1 MYDPTVARLTY
12 RALLG
17 RRRALILGALPVLLI
32 VIASVVRLLT
42 GADDQVASDVL
53 GGFALATMV
62 PIIGV
67 IAGTGAI
74 GPEID
79 DGSVVYLLAKP
90 LKRPTIIFT
99 KLIVAVAVTMA
110 FSAVPTF
117 IAGMILNGNG
127 QQIAVAYTVAA
138 LVASIAYAA
147 MFLLLGTVTRHA
159 VVLGL
164 VYALVWEALFGSLV
178 AGARTLSVQQWA
190 LAVAHKVTGGDL
202 VTSDVGL
209 PTATVLLV
217 VELFFL
223 DSGFTCAPSHWAKG
237 CTARRQRGW
246 RSRNRRAKNGRS
258 PGTSGTTSYWTSTSY
273 GPRRRPSR
281 PPAPACSPPAG
292 ATEDPTPSHGAP
304 TSRPRAGSSASGGA
318 GGADGSGPRGAFCSV
333 YSVASNSAYGHSGS
347 VHAAASNRRHVLG
360 EERDDAHQQQYV
372 ELPTGQLATGRGV
385 VTPPPSPFRTESC
398 PGRSLRAR
406 VLRADRPPGGLAER
420 QGTGLRR
427 VPHRASRGRG
437 RPRARSTR
445 ASSTPAPC
453 AVPAGHSD

>member
-17 RRRALILGALPVLLI
+17 RRRALILCALPVLLI
-32 VIASVVRLLT
+32 VISAAVRGFT
-42 GADDQVASDVL
+42 GADDQTAADVL

-147 MFLLLGTVTRHA
+147 LFLLLGTITRHA
-159 VVLGL
+159 VVFGL

-178 AGARTLSVQQWA
+178 SGARTLSVQQWA
-190 LAVAHKVTGGDL
+190 LAVGHKVTGGDL
-202 VTSDVGL
+202 VTSEVSL
-209 PTATVLLV
+209 TTATVLLV
-217 VELFFL
+217 LVTVLA
-223 DSGFTCAPSHWAKG
+223 TW
-237 CTARRQRGW
+237 
-246 RSRNRRAKNGRS
+246 
-258 PGTSGTTSYWTSTSY
+258 Y
-273 GPRRRPSR
+273 
-281 PPAPACSPPAG
+281 AG
-292 ATEDPTPSHGAP
+292 QKLRTLTLA
-304 TSRPRAGSSASGGA
+304 
-318 GGADGSGPRGAFCSV
+318 
-333 YSVASNSAYGHSGS
+333 
-347 VHAAASNRRHVLG
+347 G
-360 EERDDAHQQQYV
+360 EE
-372 ELPTGQLATGRGV
+372 
-385 VTPPPSPFRTESC
+385 
-398 PGRSLRAR
+398 
-406 VLRADRPPGGLAER
+406 
-420 QGTGLRR
+420 
-427 VPHRASRGRG
+427 
-437 RPRARSTR
+437 
-445 ASSTPAPC
+445 
-453 AVPAGHSD
+453 